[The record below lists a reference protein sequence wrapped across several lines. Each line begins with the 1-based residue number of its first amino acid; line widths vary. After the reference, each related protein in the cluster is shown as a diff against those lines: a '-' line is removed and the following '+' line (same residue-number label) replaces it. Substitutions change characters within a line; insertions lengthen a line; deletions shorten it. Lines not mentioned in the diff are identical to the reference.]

1 MRRLSLRRFS
11 EKKRTIIHAGRIF
24 CAASG
29 VDGPGA
35 LVINGER
42 IESVH
47 IGTAHATQN
56 PSPGASDD
64 RVLEFPDGI
73 LLPGLVDLHAH
84 PSNSDSVFGVS
95 PDEFMLTRGVTTVM
109 SQGDAGAAN
118 IDEYIANTV
127 QRSKVHVLLA
137 INLSRIGESTSWG
150 CFERI
155 EDANVAECVGAVGR
169 HRDYIRAIAVNASH
183 HACGTTDPRE
193 VVRRGILAANE
204 TSLPLLF
211 GMRRPEDWPLDEQL
225 ALLRPGDVV
234 TYCFRHQPHCIVN
247 DGRLLTCVKDAR
259 QRGVK
264 FDIGHGMGSF
274 NFDVA
279 ETAISDG
286 FAPDTIS
293 TDLQIGHQGAVPQH
307 DLPLVMSKLHAAGMP
322 AAAVFAKVTSTSA
335 RTLNVDN
342 KSGRLSPGS
351 RADLLVL
358 DSLPNQ
364 TLYDVTGQSRV
375 GTWWTPRLT
384 ILAGRVVPT

>member
-1 MRRLSLRRFS
+1 MRRVS
-11 EKKRTIIHAGRIF
+11 EKIRTIIHAGRIF

-29 VDGPGA
+29 LDGPGS
-35 LVINGER
+35 LVINGEQ

-47 IGTAHATQN
+47 VGSGYATQN
-56 PSPGASDD
+56 PSPVASDD
-64 RVLEFPDGI
+64 RVLEFPEGI

-84 PSNSDSVFGVS
+84 PANSDSIFGIP
-95 PDEFMLTRGVTTVM
+95 PDGFMLTRGVTTVM

-118 IDEYIANTV
+118 IDEYIAKTI
-127 QRSKVHVLLA
+127 QTSKVQVLLA
-137 INLSRIGESTSWG
+137 INLSRVGESMSRG

-155 EDANVAECVGAVGR
+155 EDANVAECVGAVTR
-169 HRDYIRAIAVNASH
+169 HRDHIRAIAVNTSH

-225 ALLRPGDVV
+225 ALLRSGDIV
-234 TYCFRHQPHCIVN
+234 TYCFRHKPHCIVN
-247 DGRLLTCVKDAR
+247 DGRLLTCVSDAR
-259 QRGVK
+259 QRGVQ

-286 FAPDTIS
+286 FEPDTIS
-293 TDLQIGHQGAVPQH
+293 TDLQFGHQGAVPQH
-307 DLPLVMSKLHAAGMP
+307 DLPLVMSKLHAAGMS
-322 AAAVFAKVTSTSA
+322 AAAIFAAVTSTPAS
-335 RTLNVDN
+335 TLNVDS
-342 KSGRLSPGS
+342 KSGRLSTGR

-358 DSLPNQ
+358 DFLPNQ
-364 TLYDVTGQSRV
+364 TLYDVTGQSRI
-375 GTWWTPRLT
+375 GTRWTPHLT
-384 ILAGRVVPT
+384 ILAGREVPT

>member
-1 MRRLSLRRFS
+1 LRRVS
-11 EKKRTIIHAGRIF
+11 ERKRTIIHAGRIF

-29 VDGPGA
+29 VDGPGS

-47 IGTAHATQN
+47 VGREHPD
-56 PSPGASDD
+56 PSQSPIVGNDQ
-64 RVLEFPDGI
+64 VLEFPDGI

-84 PSNSDSVFGVS
+84 PANSDSVFGVP

-118 IDEYIANTV
+118 IDEYIASTIET
-127 QRSKVHVLLA
+127 SKVQVLLA
-137 INLSRIGESTSWG
+137 INLSRIGESTSRG

-155 EDANVAECVGAVGR
+155 EDANVAECVGAVAR
-169 HRDYIRAIAVNASH
+169 HGEYIRAIAVNASH
-183 HACGTTDPRE
+183 HACGKTDPRE
-193 VVRRGILAANE
+193 VVRCGILAANE

-225 ALLRPGDVV
+225 ALLRPGDIV
-234 TYCFRHQPHCIVN
+234 TYCFRHNPHCIVD

-259 QRGVK
+259 QRGVQ

-279 ETAISDG
+279 EAAISDG

-293 TDLQIGHQGAVPQH
+293 TDLQVEHQGAVPQH

-322 AAAVFAKVTSTSA
+322 AASVFAAVTSTPA
-335 RTLNVDN
+335 RTLNVDCN
-342 KSGRLSPGS
+342 TGRLSSGS
-351 RADLLVL
+351 RADLLIL
-358 DSLPNQ
+358 TSLWNQ
-364 TLYDVTGQSRV
+364 TLYDSAGQSRV
-375 GTWWTPRLT
+375 GARWTPHLT
-384 ILAGRVVPT
+384 IRAGRAVPA